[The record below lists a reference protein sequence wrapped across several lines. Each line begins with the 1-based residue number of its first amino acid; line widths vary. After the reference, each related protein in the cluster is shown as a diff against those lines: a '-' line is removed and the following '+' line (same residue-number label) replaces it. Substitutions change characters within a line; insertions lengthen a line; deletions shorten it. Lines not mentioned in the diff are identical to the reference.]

1 MENQNTS
8 LFERISQ
15 WFQQSLS
22 IKLASIGVIMLLL
35 MIPNA
40 MVQDL
45 IYEREY
51 LQQNVI
57 NEVGEKWGKA
67 QTLVGPILAIPFK
80 EELRRIDDKGEEK
93 IIEISKIAYFLP
105 ENLKINGELVPE
117 IRKRS
122 LYKVNLYKA
131 NLQIEGN
138 FGALGF
144 DFLSLQSEQFE
155 FDKAKIIFGIPDM
168 AGIEDNI
175 FLQWGEKNLR
185 MQPGVAQSQILKSG
199 VSVPVDLTGQ
209 EKSIP
214 FGLNLKLRGS
224 QTIHFAP
231 IGKETVANLNS
242 SWQTPSFEGNFLP
255 SNHEIT
261 EAGFTADWKVLDFN
275 RNYPQQWIGNDNQL
289 SSHTF
294 GLKLFASVNE
304 YTKNTRSAKYAFLL
318 ISLSFMVFFFFE
330 IINGLNIH
338 AIQYIFIGLAISI
351 FYILLLSLSEHIG
364 FNAAYW
370 VSTLAIIGLIVPY
383 SSAILKDKKRTGILA
398 ATIGAIYTFI
408 FIILQ
413 LEDYALLAGS
423 IGLFAVLAI
432 AMILSRK
439 IDWHTLKRSV

>member
-1 MENQNTS
+1 MKNQNS
-8 LFERISQ
+8 SFFERISQ

-22 IKLASIGVIMLLL
+22 IKLASIGGIMLLL
-35 MIPNA
+35 MIPNT
-40 MVQDL
+40 MVREL
-45 IYEREY
+45 IHEREY
-51 LQQNVI
+51 LQRNVI
-57 NEVGEKWGKA
+57 NEVGAKWGKA
-67 QTLVGPILAIPFK
+67 QTLVDA
-80 EELRRIDDKGEEK
+80 KGEEK
-93 IIEISKIAYFLP
+93 ITEISKTAYFLP
-105 ENLKINGELVPE
+105 ENLKINGELIPE

-175 FLQWGEKNLR
+175 FLQWGEQNLR
-185 MQPGVAQSQILKSG
+185 MQPGVAQSQILNSG
-199 VSVPVDLTGQ
+199 VSVPVDLTGT
-209 EKSIP
+209 EKNIP
-214 FGLNLKLRGS
+214 FGLDLKLRGS

-231 IGKETVANLNS
+231 IGKETIAELNS

-255 SNHEIT
+255 SQHKIT
-261 EAGFTADWKVLDFN
+261 EAGFSANWKVLDFN
-275 RNYPQQWIGNDNQL
+275 RNYPQQWIGNDN
-289 SSHTF
+289 H
-294 GLKLFASVNE
+294 
-304 YTKNTRSAKYAFLL
+304 
-318 ISLSFMVFFFFE
+318 FMVFFFFE

-398 ATIGAIYTFI
+398 AIIGAIYTFI